1 MREKATVNAY
11 FEQHRLQVVL
21 WLVLTAFVAVLAPLK
36 TFQLKWLIDSKSKQE
51 AFSYIGVVLV
61 ITALSHLFEWLS
73 RKVYTRMAAG
83 ALGEVRTAVVS
94 RVLHRTYQEYAA
106 SDDAQL
112 LSMLSSDAR
121 MLYDDYYMG
130 IFEIIFW
137 GTMMLVAVV
146 FFGYLSPALL
156 LVAILIC
163 IPTLL
168 IPKLMNARMVKVR
181 SEYSIEMSEYTGRV
195 KELLGG
201 YEVIRN
207 FLREKLFQERH
218 SEYAKRNSQKECN
231 YQQSINAVI
240 MSASLFSN
248 LTLSLMLLVG
258 VLLVYDGKITLG
270 TMTSATNLIT
280 FVTVPCQRVTQAF
293 AKIRGTKEIRRK
305 FETQMCPDVKAE
317 AQGEPLEEPESVIC
331 RNVAFIYPGTA
342 KKVLQGVDM
351 QLSRNEKIAI
361 VGESGCGKSTF
372 AKLLYQYYPEYE
384 GSICFGRQEL
394 RKIDRHSLYRKVGYV
409 SQSTF
414 LFADSIRNNICM
426 YEPFSEEAV
435 NEAVS
440 LAGLQSFVASLP
452 EGVDTILEENGR
464 NFSGGQRQR
473 IGIARMIIRKYALVI
488 ADEVTASLDAETTQ
502 QVMENLLHLP
512 CTMIV
517 ITHDTS
523 GEFMH
528 RFDKVYRM
536 EAGKMEWVI

>member
-1 MREKATVNAY
+1 MKSTINGY
-11 FEQHRLQVVL
+11 FERHRLRVAL

-36 TFQLKWLIDSKSKQE
+36 TFQLKWLIDSTSKRE
-51 AFSYIGVVLV
+51 AFFYIGIVLV

-73 RKVYTRMAAG
+73 RKVYTQMAAG
-83 ALGEVRTAVVS
+83 ALGEVRAAVVS
-94 RVLHRTYQEYAA
+94 RALHRTYRQYAT

-137 GTMMLVAVV
+137 GAMMLVAVA

-168 IPKLMNARMVKVR
+168 IPKLMNARMVRVR
-181 SEYSIEMSEYTGRV
+181 SEYSAEMSKYTGRV

-201 YEVIRN
+201 YEVIHN

-218 SEYAKRNSQKECN
+218 TEDAQRNSQKECN

-240 MSASLFSN
+240 MNASLFSN

-305 FETQMCPDVKAE
+305 FEAQACPDTEVE
-317 AQGEPLEEPESVIC
+317 AQGKPLGEMEGVTC
-331 RNVAFIYPGTA
+331 RNVTFAYPGTA
-342 KKVLQGVDM
+342 KKVLQGANM
-351 QLSRNEKIAI
+351 QLNRNEKIAI

-384 GSICFGRQEL
+384 GSIRFGEQEL
-394 RKIDRHSLYRKVGYV
+394 REIDRHSLYRKVGYV

-414 LFADSIRNNICM
+414 LFADSIRNNICL
-426 YEPFSEEAV
+426 YKPFPEEAV
-435 NEAVS
+435 NEAVR
-440 LAGLQSFVASLP
+440 LAGLQSFVATAP

-464 NFSGGQRQR
+464 NLSGGQRQR

-502 QVMENLLHLP
+502 QVMENLLSLP
-512 CTMIV
+512 CAMIV

-523 GEFMH
+523 GDFMH
-528 RFDKVYRM
+528 RFDRVYRM
-536 EAGKMEWVI
+536 EAGKMERAV